1 MQMDNRLYKL
11 MDWPSIEEIVYSE
24 SSHPKRILGGHRV
37 KEGFLIQVF
46 RPDAVQIG
54 VSVSERKKNVQMEK
68 VDDAGFFA
76 ALIPL
81 KKSVKYVLNIEDKQG
96 HTIRCTDPYSME
108 DYEDT
113 DTLFNKFIEGTEDKA
128 YRLFGGH
135 ECEKDGVSGTL
146 FRTWAPYALRVSVV
160 GDFNNWDGRIYQMER
175 ITENGIYELF
185 IPGLC
190 AGTEYMYEMKFHGR
204 ETAIKADPYA
214 MEATRYA
221 DAHSVVTK
229 SDVTDKSQAAKSTN
243 TGAAKKKTFAKSVNK
258 GAVSVLE
265 VKLKDIADII
275 GTDAAYGTIADKL
288 IEYVKAAGYTHIQIM
303 SDDGVFS
310 HKGYSYAAASYYV
323 PLTKYGSAEDFKQLV
338 NSLHK
343 AGIGVILEWNGAYF
357 GSDMRGIVNFDGGS
371 CYGYLKPRLDKKP
384 YREVTTF
391 AYDKGEVRSFL
402 ISNLSMWLDEYDIDG
417 IRLDVAYCLDFEF
430 LKRLRCHTDSL
441 KKDFFLV
448 GEMLHGDYNQ
458 RMNDEMLH
466 SATNYECY
474 KGLYSSFNSMN
485 MFEINH
491 SLLRQFGPENWTLY
505 KGKHLLCFVDNHDV
519 TRVASILTNE
529 NHLPLIYALL
539 FGMPGIP
546 CVYYGSEWG
555 AKADKSQGD
564 PALRPSFKEP
574 EFNELSEF
582 ISKLAD
588 IKKNSKALNYG
599 DFTSTVLTNKQCV
612 FRRSTGDE
620 TVYVAINAD
629 DQEYTAYFGAEKNQV
644 TDLLSGA
651 IMNLDG
657 GLKMAP
663 YSAYFLA

>member
-46 RPDAVQIG
+46 RPDAVQIS

-343 AGIGVILEWNGAYF
+343 AGIGVTLEV
-357 GSDMRGIVNFDGGS
+357 I
-371 CYGYLKPRLDKKP
+371 
-384 YREVTTF
+384 
-391 AYDKGEVRSFL
+391 
-402 ISNLSMWLDEYDIDG
+402 
-417 IRLDVAYCLDFEF
+417 
-430 LKRLRCHTDSL
+430 
-441 KKDFFLV
+441 
-448 GEMLHGDYNQ
+448 
-458 RMNDEMLH
+458 
-466 SATNYECY
+466 
-474 KGLYSSFNSMN
+474 
-485 MFEINH
+485 
-491 SLLRQFGPENWTLY
+491 
-505 KGKHLLCFVDNHDV
+505 
-519 TRVASILTNE
+519 
-529 NHLPLIYALL
+529 
-539 FGMPGIP
+539 
-546 CVYYGSEWG
+546 CV
-555 AKADKSQGD
+555 
-564 PALRPSFKEP
+564 
-574 EFNELSEF
+574 ELST
-582 ISKLAD
+582 LMAAAVMD
-588 IKKNSKALNYG
+588 I
-599 DFTSTVLTNKQCV
+599 
-612 FRRSTGDE
+612 
-620 TVYVAINAD
+620 
-629 DQEYTAYFGAEKNQV
+629 
-644 TDLLSGA
+644 
-651 IMNLDG
+651 
-657 GLKMAP
+657 
-663 YSAYFLA
+663 